1 MEEEIGYIKLY
12 KLQDEVLEIVFG
24 LENSFYLTGGTAL
37 HRFYYNNRY
46 SDDLD
51 FFVYNDNIFG
61 ESVYEVIDALTE
73 QEYRIE
79 HTVKAKDFHR
89 LMVNDSLQL
98 DFVNDRVHR
107 EGKSKSFNSIRVDN
121 KINILANKV
130 TAIIGRDEEKDFFD
144 LFCLAQ
150 NESFS
155 WKDILKIANKKSVF
169 DKEVLIYRL
178 ESFPLSWLNNIKT
191 IHAINITKEMVEK
204 LTNDILLEEN
214 NSFFQKKT
222 KPLNF
227 GL

>member
-1 MEEEIGYIKLY
+1 MEKEIDYKKLY
-12 KLQDEVLEIVFG
+12 ELQDEILVIVFG

-51 FFVYNDNIFG
+51 FFVNNDNIFG
-61 ESVYEVIDALTE
+61 ESVYEVIDTLIE
-73 QEYRIE
+73 KEYKIE

-89 LMVNDSLQL
+89 VMVNDFLQL

-107 EGKSKSFNSIRVDN
+107 EGKSKIFKDVRVDN

-144 LFCLAQ
+144 LFILAQ

-155 WKDILKIANKKSVF
+155 WKAILKIANKKSVF
-169 DKEVLIYRL
+169 DKEILIYRL
-178 ESFPLSWLNNIKT
+178 ESFPLSWLNNIKV
-191 IHAINITKEMVEK
+191 IHSINITEEMVK
-204 LTNDILLEEN
+204 QLTNDILLEQEN
-214 NSFFQKKT
+214 SLKFNS
-222 KPLNF
+222 
-227 GL
+227 